1 MSLALEGQVG
11 GEADPSVAPHK
22 RRGHLE
28 SIFLDIMNKIV
39 SSSSRGKFLRVGS
52 LAYALHKCGVHAS
65 QFFLS
70 LAKPELKFQ
79 NFRTVLN

>member
-22 RRGHLE
+22 RRDHLE
-28 SIFLDIMNKIV
+28 SLILDIMNKIV
-39 SSSSRGKFLRVGS
+39 SLSSRGKFLRVGS
-52 LAYALHKCGVHAS
+52 LAYALRKWGVRAS

-70 LAKPELKFQ
+70 PARPELKFLY
-79 NFRTVLN
+79 FRTVLN